1 MADKKK
7 KHIRMTTP
15 VGTAKFPWLTKPD
28 TRFKAEGVFCTGLL
42 VPKEDAE
49 ELCQEL
55 DRLADEAFKAAI
67 ADLKAKKKNPKVIEK
82 TVKHEPY
89 QMLLDSD
96 GNETGMVEFRFKTNA
111 QATINGEVRKF
122 TVPLFDSV
130 GNPVKCSPWS
140 GSQIR
145 VNFSPIPFYNA
156 VGNGLAGVS
165 LRLNAVQV
173 IKLVSGSG
181 DAKSYGFDSVD
192 GGFEGSDAD
201 TDSDDANTGDDG
213 NSTSGTD
220 GDGDYDY

>member
-82 TVKHEPY
+82 TAKHEPY
-89 QMLLDSD
+89 QMEVDSE

-111 QATINGEVRKF
+111 QANINGEVRKF
-122 TVPLFDSV
+122 VVPLFDSV
-130 GNPVKCSPWS
+130 GNPVKCSPWG

-181 DAKSYGFDSVD
+181 DAKSYGFDAVD
-192 GGFEGSDAD
+192 GGFEGNDDAD
-201 TDSDDANTGDDG
+201 TDTDSNGTGDDSG
-213 NSTSGTD
+213 DDATSD
-220 GDGDYDY
+220 KDFDY